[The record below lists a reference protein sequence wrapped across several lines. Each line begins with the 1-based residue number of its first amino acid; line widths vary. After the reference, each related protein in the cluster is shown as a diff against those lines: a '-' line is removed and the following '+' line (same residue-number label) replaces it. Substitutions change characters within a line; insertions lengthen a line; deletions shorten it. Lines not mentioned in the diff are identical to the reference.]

1 MKLNEF
7 HQPKADAFK
16 FDTIGDEIDGVISQP
31 PAVVADKFNE
41 GRTILALTLDT
52 TNGAAS
58 LYARS
63 GLLDAIVEAVKAAGV
78 DEIDQGGALRVAY
91 TGDRLLRNGYTMKV
105 YRAEYVPPQPM
116 GTAELGETEV
126 DPWTGEPVTATA

>member
-16 FDTIGDEIDGVISQP
+16 FDTIGDTIDGVISQP

-41 GRTILALTLDT
+41 GRTILALTVDT
-52 TNGAAS
+52 AHGAMS
-58 LYARS
+58 LYART

-78 DEIDQGGALRVAY
+78 DEIDQGGAIRVTY

-105 YRAEYVPPQPM
+105 YKAEYVPPQPM
-116 GTAELGETEV
+116 GTAELGDTEV
-126 DPWTGEPVTATA
+126 DVWTGKPVTA